1 MRIGLVVAILFA
13 VLPLAAAHAARHYP
27 PGTPAPRG
35 TGRVIPVLEDGTIR
49 EPCIDRAESIDA
61 PDSLAAG
68 RATWEATLVG
78 GSTNRLGTLDQ
89 QSVEVGGVGASL
101 GLPGDAIVSA
111 RSDAWERTRLDAAG
125 GAGSIEASGFGAT
138 TFALK
143 KAFRPR
149 GAPGT
154 TVGLGALVRVAGSAD
169 GPGPNQGEWGASLVL
184 DHAFG
189 ERTHV
194 AAGVAPA
201 RVGDTADSGHHFET
215 STGLALR
222 EEIAD
227 PLSLW
232 IEALS
237 VTSDEASRPWLG
249 VLDGGVRLEA
259 WSHVDLTVGVAAGR
273 GGGRTDRGAFARLG
287 VHS

>member
-1 MRIGLVVAILFA
+1 MRTLLLGATLITVIANPAI
-13 VLPLAAAHAARHYP
+13 AARHYP

-68 RATWEATLVG
+68 RATWEVALAG

-111 RSDAWERTRLDAAG
+111 RSDAWERTSLDATV
-125 GAGSIEASGFGAT
+125 GAGSIDASGLGAT
-138 TFALK
+138 TLALK
-143 KAFRPR
+143 KAIRPR

-154 TVGLGALVRVAGSAD
+154 TLGLGTLVRFAGSTD
-169 GPGPNQGEWGASLVL
+169 GPGPNQSEWAASLVI

-189 ERTHV
+189 ERTHI
-194 AAGVAPA
+194 AAGVIPA
-201 RVGDTADSGHHFET
+201 RVGDTADSGHHFEAA
-215 STGLALR
+215 TGLALR
-222 EEIAD
+222 EDIAD
-227 PLSLW
+227 PLSVW

-259 WSHVDLTVGVAAGR
+259 WSHVDLTVGAAAGR